1 MGTTKK
7 AKALLREQKGLSS
20 AKARPIAGAMMA
32 KNSRY
37 FQTNVHKS
45 ITRDQFLRS
54 INPAVGARMRELLN
68 ALKRKGAVRE

>member
-1 MGTTKK
+1 
-7 AKALLREQKGLSS
+7 
-20 AKARPIAGAMMA
+20 MA

-68 ALKRKGAVRE
+68 ALKRKGAARE